1 MKRSIQPRHL
11 SSRQGGFSLIELM
24 VVVAIIAILA
34 AVALPQ
40 YQNYV
45 AKAQTAAALAEI
57 TPGKVGV
64 ETIYAEGASDAELAK
79 VDVGALG
86 LKKTSS
92 RCSDIA
98 AKLATSGVASLTCK
112 MTGGSKVSGELVLAR
127 DMDGIWTCTSTMTDQ
142 TLLPS
147 MCRTTS
153 TT

>member
-11 SSRQGGFSLIELM
+11 STRQGGFSLIELM
-24 VVVAIIAILA
+24 IVVAIIAILA

-64 ETIYAEGASDAELAK
+64 ETMYAEGGTLTATVE
-79 VDVGALG
+79 ALG
-86 LKKTSS
+86 LQKTST
-92 RCSDIA
+92 RCSEITP
-98 AKLATSGVASLTCK
+98 KMETTGVASLTCK
-112 MTGGSKVSGELVLAR
+112 MTGGTKVTGDLVLAR
-127 DMDGIWTCTSTMTDQ
+127 NSDGVWSCTSTMPEK

-147 MCRTTS
+147 ICRGT
-153 TT
+153 